1 MVSAKT
7 IIATG
12 VLNILGISFFV
23 AQPKDRCSAAPPV
36 GKYIFLLAIL
46 LLFWDSDMI
55 PRKLKPFSPRIFAF
69 VDLLFTIFF
78 TELILLV
85 GWCGLE
91 RMTYRFVFSVCRG
104 KPGCNYGLMTFC
116 SILGAV
122 GSLCIVLEVLTPR
135 KMKNLVGQNSAGL
148 LIPQDAGPVFKFIHN
163 VRTFVW
169 GAIYFSQLTREE
181 RILSVH
187 AFEAQ
192 LRYKKGQDVQP
203 GEPAVQDSGNQMDAG
218 KSTTEPEI
226 VHELSP

>member
-12 VLNILGISFFV
+12 VLNTLGISFFV
-23 AQPKDRCSAAPPV
+23 DQPKDRCSAAPPV

-55 PRKLKPFSPRIFAF
+55 PRKLKPFSPRIFACG
-69 VDLLFTIFF
+69 DLLFTIFF

-85 GWCGLE
+85 GC
-91 RMTYRFVFSVCRG
+91 
-104 KPGCNYGLMTFC
+104 
-116 SILGAV
+116 ILGAV
-122 GSLCIVLEVLTPR
+122 GSLCIVLEVLAPR
-135 KMKNLVGQNSAGL
+135 KMKNLVGQNSGGL
-148 LIPQDAGPVFKFIHN
+148 LIPQDAGPVFKCIHD
-163 VRTFVW
+163 VQTFVW

-192 LRYKKGQDVQP
+192 LRYKKGQDGQP
-203 GEPAVQDSGNQMDAG
+203 GEPAVQVSGNQMDAG
-218 KSTTEPEI
+218 KSAPEPEI
-226 VHELSP
+226 VQELSP